1 MSGPINDITA
11 KLGGEGA
18 SHANATEPF
27 ATPCLTDAEMLAF
40 ATRQETSGRTRVELE
55 AHIASCEECRVLLS
69 ALASSESM
77 FPAAAALG
85 LANTAVAPITTRTSG
100 PTSTDS
106 ETTSLIAG
114 RYQLGQL
121 LGVGGMGRVFA
132 GEHKELRQPCAI
144 KFLHGPL
151 VSDDEARARFL
162 REAQTV
168 ARLQSEHIVR
178 VHDSGTWQGA
188 PFFVMELLRGQTLRA
203 ALATRSRLPLDI
215 CAEYILQA
223 LSALAEAHRA
233 GIVHRDLKPDNL
245 FLHQRTDG
253 SEILKVVDFGLTK
266 LLAEDGPGLTATH
279 VVMGTPRYMAPEQLR
294 RTRDVDARAD
304 IWAIGC
310 ILHECLAGS
319 PPFDGES
326 LSDLIVRVSTEPHVP
341 LQTIR
346 PDLPRDVTDV
356 IDRCLTKDREQRMP
370 TVADLAR
377 VIASWTPAGPRLLQT
392 IEALSGAAGGQGHT
406 PALATPNAHTAR
418 LHRSSQPAPAAAM
431 HPSAHTVAN
440 VRTQMVGHP
449 APSSPAAL
457 GLSPP
462 PGQGQGSDRRAA
474 WLTLGLTATVAVCAL
489 GLGIAAYPRL
499 QQRSSGAVAADPLR
513 DTKPLAGANSGETH
527 ASARVPSD
535 EPLPSIPTTAT
546 ALPMNGQPPIA
557 GGSAM
562 KPLSKAPTSRATAAL
577 PATVTTSMGAPTASA
592 KAAGS
597 SDLDGLRTRN

>member
-11 KLGGEGA
+11 KLGAGLA
-18 SHANATEPF
+18 QAAEPLT
-27 ATPCLTDAEMLAF
+27 TPCLTDTEMLAF
-40 ATRQETSGRTRVELE
+40 ATRHETSGRPRVELE
-55 AHIASCEECRVLLS
+55 GHIASCEECRVLLS
-69 ALASSESM
+69 ALASSESI
-77 FPAAAALG
+77 FPAAALDG
-85 LANTAVAPITTRTSG
+85 VANTAFAPATTRASG
-100 PTSTDS
+100 LTST
-106 ETTSLIAG
+106 EGEATSLIAG

-132 GEHKELRQPCAI
+132 AEHKELRQPCAI

-203 ALATRSRLPLDI
+203 ALTTRSRLPLDI
-215 CAEYILQA
+215 CAEYILEA

-245 FLHQRTDG
+245 FLHQRADG
-253 SEILKVVDFGLTK
+253 SQILKVVDFGLTK
-266 LLAEDGPGLTATH
+266 LLEEDGLGLTGTH

-310 ILHECLAGS
+310 ILHECLTGS

-326 LSDLIVRVSTEPHVP
+326 VSDLIVRVSTEPHAP

-346 PDLPRDVTDV
+346 PDLPRTVTDV
-356 IDRCLTKDREQRMP
+356 IDRCLAKDRGQRMP

-377 VIASWTPAGPRLLQT
+377 AIASWTPGGPRLLQA
-392 IEALSGAAGGQGHT
+392 IEALAGAGGAPGRTQVQ
-406 PALATPNAHTAR
+406 ANPNAQTAR
-418 LHRSSQPAPAAAM
+418 LNLSSQPAPAAAM
-431 HPSAHTVAN
+431 HASTRIVTQ
-440 VRTQMVGHP
+440 VRSQLVSHP
-449 APSSPAAL
+449 APSSPPAL
-457 GLSPP
+457 GVSPP
-462 PGQGQGSDRRAA
+462 PRQSQGSDRRAA
-474 WLTLGLTATVAVCAL
+474 WLTLGLAATVAVCAL

-499 QQRSSGAVAADPLR
+499 QRRSAEPTAAESLR
-513 DTKPLAGANSGETH
+513 DTKPIETVANSGKTH
-527 ASARVPSD
+527 ASAQASSD
-535 EPLPSIPTTAT
+535 EPLPSIQTRAS
-546 ALPMNGQPPIA
+546 ALAVNGQPAVA
-557 GGSAM
+557 GGSGI
-562 KPLSKAPTSRATAAL
+562 KPLAKAPAGTATAAL
-577 PATVTTSMGAPTASA
+577 PTTVTTSSAAPSGTGKTA
-592 KAAGS
+592 GPN
-597 SDLDGLRTRN
+597 DPDGLRTRN